1 MANLAPGAKE
11 RVDRLGRRGGGG
23 GEEEELLCT
32 LMRYPIPLNILTY
45 SVFNGIHALGLK
57 MT

>member
-1 MANLAPGAKE
+1 MRHKE
-11 RVDRLGRRGGGG
+11 VGGGGVGGG